1 MLFNGIRDKI
11 KKINGDE
18 CNYEKDYMKIKFDFE
33 DNLPLNKKLNFN
45 NMIITI
51 RSFFKGDDDLHE
63 LSI

>member
-1 MLFNGIRDKI
+1 
-11 KKINGDE
+11 
-18 CNYEKDYMKIKFDFE
+18 MKIKFDFE

-51 RSFFKGDDDLHE
+51 RYFFKGDDDLQE

>member
-1 MLFNGIRDKI
+1 
-11 KKINGDE
+11 
-18 CNYEKDYMKIKFDFE
+18 MKIKFDFE